1 MIQSNKNYHT
11 CKLIRHQVDVLL
23 EEMSILFTNIGIDST
38 VEEIQEAYRKE
49 KELIE
54 RIAEIDPLKADNLR
68 SSY

>member
-1 MIQSNKNYHT
+1 
-11 CKLIRHQVDVLL
+11 
-23 EEMSILFTNIGIDST
+23 MSILFTNIGIDST

-54 RIAEIDPLKADNLR
+54 RISEIDPVKADNLR

>member
-1 MIQSNKNYHT
+1 MMESNRNYHT
-11 CKLIRHQVDVLL
+11 CKLIRSKVDVLL
-23 EEMSILFTNIGIDST
+23 EEMAVLFTNIGIDST

-54 RIAEIDPLKADNLR
+54 RIAEIDPIKADNLR